1 MLLGVSDYRFFDS
14 LAIDSAGNICIGT
27 IARGG
32 ITVVSPE
39 GGEVEHVPTPADM
52 YATNICFGG
61 EDLSTAYITL
71 SSTGKLV
78 TMEWPRPGLPL
89 NFLNK

>member
-1 MLLGVSDYRFFDS
+1 MVPIQILPAL
-14 LAIDSAGNICIGT
+14 DSAGNICIGT
-27 IARGG
+27 IVRGG
-32 ITVVSPE
+32 ITVVSPQ
-39 GGEVEHVPTPADM
+39 GGEVEHVATPMDM

-61 EDLSTAYITL
+61 EDLKTAYITL

-78 TMEWPRPGLPL
+78 AMDWPRPGLPL